1 MSYVATEA
9 RMKVNGVSGVFVQ
22 ARDPEALAHWYADHL
37 GLDFHFWN
45 ERGSYGMEFVSR
57 DSVPSDPTTR
67 EGTVFVIEPGNSP
80 DGPAGVR
87 IQHRVRDLDA
97 FLRQLASAGVA
108 PTSDEEHDF
117 GRFARFHD
125 PEGNEFELYEPR

>member
-1 MSYVATEA
+1 MSHAATEA
-9 RMKVNGVSGVFVQ
+9 SVKVNGISGVFVQ

-37 GLDFHFWN
+37 GLDFHFW
-45 ERGSYGMEFVSR
+45 EDRGSYGLEFVSR

-67 EGTVFVIEPGNSP
+67 EGTVFVIEPGDGA

-87 IQHRVRDLDA
+87 VQHRVRDLDA
-97 FLRQLASAGVA
+97 LLRQLASAGVT
-108 PTSDEEHDF
+108 PVSDQEHAF